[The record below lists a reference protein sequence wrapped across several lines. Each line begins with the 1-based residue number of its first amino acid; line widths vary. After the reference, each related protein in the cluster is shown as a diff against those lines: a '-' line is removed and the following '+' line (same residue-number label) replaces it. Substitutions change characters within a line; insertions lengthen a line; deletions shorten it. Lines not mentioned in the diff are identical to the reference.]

1 VWAGGTLNVPP
12 SHTDPSRRSDD
23 IAMPKIEFAADANAY
38 RITLNDPPL
47 HILDITMLEE
57 LRDALGRVRSDRH
70 ALIITATGEKAFSA
84 GASVQD
90 HVGERVITM
99 LQRFHE
105 CFRILAKL
113 DIVTVAL
120 VKGAAL
126 GGGCE
131 LALACDFILASDRA
145 RFGQPEINLGVFPP
159 VAAYQ
164 LSRQMNPR
172 KGLELLLTGEP
183 VDAGAVANAVFPAAE
198 FDQRANQWLQKIYK
212 QSASSLRFAKRAFRI
227 AQSADFD
234 ERLAAVE
241 WLYLEELM
249 KTEDANE
256 GLAAFIEK
264 RQPLW
269 RGR

>member
-1 VWAGGTLNVPP
+1 M
-12 SHTDPSRRSDD
+12 S
-23 IAMPKIEFAADANAY
+23 KIEFAIDANAY

-47 HILDITMLEE
+47 HILDIAMLEE
-57 LRDALGRVRSDRH
+57 LRAALGRVANDRH
-70 ALIITATGEKAFSA
+70 CLVISATGEKAFSA

-90 HVGERVITM
+90 HLGDRVVTM

-105 CFRILAKL
+105 TFRILAKL
-113 DIVTVAL
+113 DLVTVAL

-131 LALACDFILASDRA
+131 LALACDFVLASDRA

-164 LSRQMNPR
+164 LSRQMAPR
-172 KGLELLLTGEP
+172 KGLELLLTGETM
-183 VDAGAVANAVFPAAE
+183 DAKEIANAVFPAAE
-198 FDQRANQWLQKIYK
+198 FEARSNEWLQRLYK

-234 ERLAAVE
+234 QKLADVER
-241 WLYLEELM
+241 LYLEELM
-249 KTEDANE
+249 KTQDANE
-256 GLAAFIEK
+256 GLNAFIEK
-264 RQPLW
+264 RKPLW
-269 RGR
+269 SGR

>member
-1 VWAGGTLNVPP
+1 V
-12 SHTDPSRRSDD
+12 
-23 IAMPKIEFAADANAY
+23 PKIEFATDANAY

-47 HILDITMLEE
+47 NIMDIAMLEE
-57 LRDALGRVRSDRH
+57 LRDALGRVKSDRH
-70 ALIITATGEKAFSA
+70 ALIVNANGKAFSA

-90 HVGERVITM
+90 HIGDRVVTM

-120 VKGAAL
+120 VNGAAL

-131 LALACDFILASDRA
+131 LALACDFILASDRSK
-145 RFGQPEINLGVFPP
+145 FGQPEINLGVFPP

-172 KGLELLLTGEP
+172 KGLELLLTGDPVEP
-183 VDAGAVANAVFPAAE
+183 SAVANAVFAAAE
-198 FDQRANQWLQKIYK
+198 FDQRAEEWLQKIYK
-212 QSASSLRFAKRAFRI
+212 QSASSLRHAKRAFRL

-234 ERLAAVE
+234 ERLARVE
-241 WLYLEELM
+241 RLYLEELM
-249 KTEDANE
+249 KTHDANE

-264 RQPLW
+264 RKPAW
-269 RGR
+269 TGR